1 MMAPAVAKK
10 KTPTKSS
17 SAKSTGQ
24 RDATLHVDRIAVP
37 STSPAAQAREAVAR
51 DFAIE
56 AARSLKDD
64 KCSDVVVLDLR
75 GHSQV
80 TDFFVV
86 ATGTSDR
93 QMRSA
98 GDHVSDLGEKRGIKL
113 HRHNLRESQAK
124 WVVLDF
130 VDIIVH
136 VFEAETRRYYDIETL
151 WTDATPVEWRRP
163 GERDDTAET
172 PAGPKPS
179 RNRAN
184 LRSDDVLG

>member
-1 MMAPAVAKK
+1 MMRPVAKK
-10 KTPTKSS
+10 PSTPS
-17 SAKSTGQ
+17 SAA
-24 RDATLHVDRIAVP
+24 RDASLHVDRIASP
-37 STSPAAQAREAVAR
+37 SISPAAQAREAVAR

-64 KCSDVVVLDLR
+64 KCSDVAVLDLR

-80 TDFFVV
+80 TDFLVV

-98 GDHVSDLGEKRGIKL
+98 GDHVSDLGDKRGITL
-113 HRHNLRESQAK
+113 HRHNLRESK
-124 WVVLDF
+124 TNWVVLDF

-151 WTDATPVEWRRP
+151 WADAKPIEWRRP
-163 GERDDTAET
+163 GERADNE
-172 PAGPKPS
+172 PADPDKKPS

-184 LRSDDVLG
+184 LRSDDVL

>member
-1 MMAPAVAKK
+1 MMRAVAKK
-10 KTPTKSS
+10 TSNKSS
-17 SAKSTGQ
+17 GP
-24 RDATLHVDRIAVP
+24 RDASLHVDRIATP
-37 STSPAAQAREAVAR
+37 TTSPAAQAREAVAR

-64 KCSDVVVLDLR
+64 KCTDVIVLDLR

-98 GDHVSDLGEKRGIKL
+98 GDHVSDLGDKRGITL
-113 HRHNLRESQAK
+113 HRHNLRESK
-124 WVVLDF
+124 TNWVVLDF

-136 VFEAETRRYYDIETL
+136 VFETETRNYYDIETL
-151 WTDATPVEWRRP
+151 WADAKPIEWRRP
-163 GERDDTAET
+163 GDRDDAET
-172 PAGPKPS
+172 ADPTKKPT
-179 RNRAN
+179 RNRAG
-184 LRSDDVLG
+184 LRSDDVLS